1 MIVIYYNTG
10 DNLFVKKY
18 DGDEFELIAAEQ
30 TFTDGYK
37 KAIYSFTLKTD
48 LAEEFNLTIGGVTDV
63 SCKFILTENGL
74 ACRCNGK
81 QWYSNYLNQILYGTC
96 KIVKIPKPILDDIEK
111 KYLFRFIRPFK
122 ERINYIVKLDVKD
135 IDDEREYILIIYKE
149 PYNTSIPRLME
160 LPSFKKGAMYKG
172 MKLGERY
179 TLKELGL

>member
-1 MIVIYYNTG
+1 MNYTADVAKILGV
-10 DNLFVKKY
+10 
-18 DGDEFELIAAEQ
+18 EL
-30 TFTDGYK
+30 G
-37 KAIYSFTLKTD
+37 
-48 LAEEFNLTIGGVTDV
+48 EEFKLSDYPET
-63 SCKFILTENGL
+63 FILTERGL
-74 ACRCNGK
+74 EFLYHGK
-81 QWYSNYLNQILYGTC
+81 WSLISGSLNDLLSGRRNI
-96 KIVKIPKPILDDIEK
+96 IKIPKPILDDIEK

-122 ERINYIVKLDVKD
+122 KRINYIVKLDVKV

>member
-1 MIVIYYNTG
+1 MNYMKQVAEMLG
-10 DNLFVKKY
+10 V
-18 DGDEFELIAAEQ
+18 EL
-30 TFTDGYK
+30 G
-37 KAIYSFTLKTD
+37 
-48 LAEEFNLTIGGVTDV
+48 EEFNIDINPNVLSDKYYLAKEGLFMVGDFRPMVDV
-63 SCKFILTENGL
+63 LHSLLNGE
-74 ACRCNGK
+74 
-81 QWYSNYLNQILYGTC
+81 YEV
-96 KIVKIPKPILDDIEK
+96 VKMPILDDIEK

>member
-1 MIVIYYNTG
+1 MNYMEEVAKMLGVEIGEEFKIEGLLCDTRYKLTRE
-10 DNLFVKKY
+10 NLEYFY
-18 DGDEFELIAAEQ
+18 DGRWYTIS
-30 TFTDGYK
+30 G
-37 KAIYSFTLKTD
+37 TL
-48 LAEEFNLTIGGVTDV
+48 
-63 SCKFILTENGL
+63 
-74 ACRCNGK
+74 
-81 QWYSNYLNQILYGTC
+81 NYLLNGEYKL
-96 KIVKIPKPILDDIEK
+96 VKLSKPILDDIEK

-149 PYNTSIPRLME
+149 LYNTSIPRLME

>member
-1 MIVIYYNTG
+1 MNYIPEIAKMLGVEIGEEFKIEGLLG
-10 DNLFVKKY
+10 DTRYKLTRENLEYFY
-18 DGDEFELIAAEQ
+18 DGRWYTIS
-30 TFTDGYK
+30 G
-37 KAIYSFTLKTD
+37 TL
-48 LAEEFNLTIGGVTDV
+48 
-63 SCKFILTENGL
+63 
-74 ACRCNGK
+74 
-81 QWYSNYLNQILYGTC
+81 NYLLNGEYKL
-96 KIVKIPKPILDDIEK
+96 VKLSKPILDDIEK

-149 PYNTSIPRLME
+149 PYNTSMPRLME

>member
-1 MIVIYYNTG
+1 MNYTADVAKILGV
-10 DNLFVKKY
+10 
-18 DGDEFELIAAEQ
+18 EL
-30 TFTDGYK
+30 G
-37 KAIYSFTLKTD
+37 
-48 LAEEFNLTIGGVTDV
+48 EEFKLSDYPET
-63 SCKFILTENGL
+63 FILTERGL
-74 ACRCNGK
+74 EFLYHGK
-81 QWYSNYLNQILYGTC
+81 WSLISGSLNDLLSGRRNI
-96 KIVKIPKPILDDIEK
+96 IKIPKPILDDIEK

-122 ERINYIVKLDVKD
+122 ERINYIVKLDVKV

>member
-1 MIVIYYNTG
+1 MNYIPEIAKMLGVEIGEEFKIEGLLG
-10 DNLFVKKY
+10 DTRYKLTRENLEYFY
-18 DGDEFELIAAEQ
+18 DGRWYTIS
-30 TFTDGYK
+30 G
-37 KAIYSFTLKTD
+37 TL
-48 LAEEFNLTIGGVTDV
+48 
-63 SCKFILTENGL
+63 
-74 ACRCNGK
+74 
-81 QWYSNYLNQILYGTC
+81 NYLLNGEYKL
-96 KIVKIPKPILDDIEK
+96 VKLSKPILDDIEK

>member
-1 MIVIYYNTG
+1 MNYIPEIAKMLGVEIGEEFKIEGLLG
-10 DNLFVKKY
+10 DTRYKLTRENLEYFY
-18 DGDEFELIAAEQ
+18 DGRWYTIS
-30 TFTDGYK
+30 G
-37 KAIYSFTLKTD
+37 TL
-48 LAEEFNLTIGGVTDV
+48 
-63 SCKFILTENGL
+63 
-74 ACRCNGK
+74 
-81 QWYSNYLNQILYGTC
+81 NYLLNGEYKL
-96 KIVKIPKPILDDIEK
+96 VKLSKPILDEVEK
-111 KYLFRFIRPFK
+111 EYLFRFIRPFK

>member
-1 MIVIYYNTG
+1 MNYIP
-10 DNLFVKKY
+10 
-18 DGDEFELIAAEQ
+18 EIAKMLGVEI
-30 TFTDGYK
+30 G
-37 KAIYSFTLKTD
+37 
-48 LAEEFNLTIGGVTDV
+48 EEFKISESNDRF
-63 SCKFILTENGL
+63 KLTESEL
-74 ACRCNGK
+74 V
-81 QWYSNYLNQILYGTC
+81 WYSTINKFWMPSEKRLNQLLNGEVVII
-96 KIVKIPKPILDDIEK
+96 KNILDDIEK

-122 ERINYIVKLDVKD
+122 ERINYIAKLDVKD